1 MARSALALAVLVTM
15 LWSAGCGR
23 KALPE
28 PRQSGSPS
36 AATLV
41 GAR

>member
-23 KALPE
+23 KAIPE

-36 AATLV
+36 AATRI